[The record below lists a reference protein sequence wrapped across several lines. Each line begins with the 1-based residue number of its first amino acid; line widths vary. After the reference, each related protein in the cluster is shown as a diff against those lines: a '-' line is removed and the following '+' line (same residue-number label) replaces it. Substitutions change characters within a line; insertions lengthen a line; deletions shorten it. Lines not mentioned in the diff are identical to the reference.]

1 MLSLLFIFL
10 FHKVWLTSAVDTIV
24 SPQKDINWTSQTF
37 IIPPGALPKDPG
49 SHCAAHSRFY
59 CLNAYETTIS
69 LEEQQFGYGYGYQ
82 HVQGDVPEEEEE
94 VDDIALEYNKMDV
107 IEDPNLSEY
116 LAAIKSSIF
125 SQCVATIRPIHRF
138 HNIYRGVPGCC
149 VQQCDIYF
157 IHGYQKMFLTIQEY
171 MAKFIDYNEE
181 NKTLNLIEAYFSAKC
196 ERNVI
201 TKLGFGEG
209 VLVRANH
216 PSDHMPQKLSFKS

>member
-125 SQCVATIRPIHRF
+125 SQCVATIS
-138 HNIYRGVPGCC
+138 
-149 VQQCDIYF
+149 
-157 IHGYQKMFLTIQEY
+157 
-171 MAKFIDYNEE
+171 EE